1 MSSVSDW
8 QDALLT
14 AFTFVITQ
22 ILNFLPS
29 LFAAIIVF
37 LVGLLL
43 ARWLKKLTE
52 GLLSN
57 LKLSQILGK
66 TGFAQFLE
74 KAEVKLK
81 IEVILGNI
89 VEWLIIFV
97 FFIATV
103 NILGLKS
110 VSDVLNTVLASIPRV
125 LSAAFV
131 FTAGVLLAG
140 VVESLVKGSVA
151 QVDIKLGRLAGKFAS
166 WLVVVFAILA
176 AVNELGIAQSLI
188 NILFVGVVAML
199 SLGFGLAIGL
209 GAKDLV
215 SQLLQEWYKNLKKD
229 IKNK

>member
-1 MSSVSDW
+1 MSNVYDW

-14 AFTFVITQ
+14 AFTSVLTQ

-29 LFAAIIVF
+29 LLAAIVVF
-37 LVGLLL
+37 LAGLLL
-43 ARWLKKLTE
+43 ARWLKKLTVS
-52 GLLSN
+52 LLSN
-57 LKLSQILGK
+57 LKLNQIIGK

-81 IEVILGNI
+81 VEVIMGNI
-89 VEWLIIFV
+89 IEWFIIFV

-110 VSDVLNTVLASIPRV
+110 VSDVLNTVLASIPRI

-140 VVESLVKGSVA
+140 VVESLVKGSIA
-151 QVDIKLGRLAGKFAS
+151 QVDIKIARLAGKFAS
-166 WLVVVFAILA
+166 WLVVIFGVLA
-176 AVNELGIAQSLI
+176 SVNELGIAQSLI
-188 NILFVGVVAML
+188 NILFIGVVAML

-215 SQLLQEWYKNLKKD
+215 SQFLQEWYKNLKKE